1 VKSSSNIEKG
11 FATPFFAADPLRMEI
26 PFDNTYARLPE
37 RFFSKQSPAKVLSPR
52 LLRKNEALAVE
63 LGISPIWI
71 ESAEALSVFSGNV
84 IPEGAESIS
93 QAYAGHQFG
102 GFVPQLGD
110 GRAILLGEVIDHS
123 GKRRDIQLKGSGR
136 TAFSRGGDG
145 KSALGPV
152 LREYIV
158 SEAMHALGVPTTRAL
173 AAVSTGET
181 VVREEPTPGGVF
193 TRVAAS
199 HIRVGTFQYF
209 AARED
214 TEAVRILTNY
224 CIARHYPEAAESK
237 NPAHSFLEH
246 VVEAHARLV
255 TKWLPLGFIHG
266 VMNTDNCSISGETID
281 YGPCAFM
288 DDFHPDCV
296 FSYIDRNARYAWGAQ
311 PNIARWNL
319 TRLAQ
324 TLLPILDPELETA
337 KELAQ
342 EALGKFID
350 AFQKP
355 YLENF
360 LNKLGLDPGA
370 ENGAA
375 FLKSTLGLL
384 AKEEVDFTLFFRHL
398 TLVAAEDPR
407 ADLAG
412 LFRDPSACERWMN
425 DWQNF
430 PKPTGYAEK
439 MKATNPILIPR
450 NHRIEQAIQAA
461 YQENFSPF
469 HRLVDALAKPFEENP
484 EYTDLEAAPL
494 PHERVAN
501 TFCGT

>member
-1 VKSSSNIEKG
+1 MELLCNSPLL
-11 FATPFFAADPLRMEI
+11 TDPPLMGI
-26 PFDNTYARLPE
+26 PFHNTYAQLPE
-37 RFFSKQSPAKVLSPR
+37 RFFSKQTPAKAPSPR
-52 LLRKNEALAVE
+52 LLRKNDALAAE
-63 LGISPIWI
+63 LGIDHAWFNSPD
-71 ESAEALSVFSGNV
+71 ALETFSGNV
-84 IPEGAESIS
+84 VPKGAQPIS

-110 GRAILLGEVIDHS
+110 GRAILLGEVIDPHE
-123 GKRRDIQLKGSGR
+123 KHRDIQLKGSGC

-173 AAVSTGET
+173 VAVSTGEI
-181 VVREEPTPGGVF
+181 VAREEPTPGGIF

-199 HIRVGTFQYF
+199 HVRVGTFQYF

-214 TEAVRILTNY
+214 TEALKILTHF
-224 CIARHYPEAAESK
+224 CIERHYPEALGGE
-237 NPAHSFLEH
+237 NPALSFLDF
-246 VVEAHARLV
+246 VVEAQARLV
-255 TKWLPLGFIHG
+255 AKWLPLGFIHG

-311 PNIARWNL
+311 PNIAHWNL
-319 TRLAQ
+319 TRLAE
-324 TLLPILDPELETA
+324 TLLPILDPSVEKA

-342 EALGKFID
+342 SALGKYVS
-350 AFQKP
+350 AFQAQ

-360 LNKLGLDPGA
+360 LHKLGLDTETDL

-375 FLKSTLGLL
+375 FVKSTLGTL
-384 AKEEVDFTLFFRHL
+384 ANEEVDFTLFFRHL
-398 TLVAAEDPR
+398 TLHAASDPR
-407 ADLAG
+407 ADLSV
-412 LFRDPSACERWMN
+412 LFKNPASAEHWMK
-425 DWQNF
+425 DWQALA
-430 PKPTGYAEK
+430 KPSNHLDK

-461 YQENFSPF
+461 YKDDFAPF
-469 HRLVDALAKPFEENP
+469 NRLVDALAKPHEENP
-484 EYTDLEAAPL
+484 DYSDLEAAPL
-494 PHERVAN
+494 PHERVEN